1 MLLLKAS
8 SIAQVVNT
16 LEERGSMD
24 YTIIVAAAAIVQH
37 LLYSMAALAEY
48 MYVRSSHSCL

>member
-1 MLLLKAS
+1 MCLCCYWSKAS

-24 YTIIVAAAAIVQH
+24 YTIIVAAG
-37 LLYSMAALAEY
+37 
-48 MYVRSSHSCL
+48 